1 MLPKRGLRK
10 HDTLVAAFHTKRA
23 LQPKSQDPLIELI
36 DSTNYTIGD
45 NSGYSFYQVINGI
58 CYVDLLLTCVTPIN
72 GNTSAPGHL
81 SLPKARSSF
90 HATLIGAN
98 GTTDNIVQ
106 YVGAS
111 GVSFFKY
118 GTAGKLY
125 VGHFSYP
132 VAES

>member
-1 MLPKRGLRK
+1 MFEILNVC
-10 HDTLVAAFHTKRA
+10 LVK
-23 LQPKSQDPLIELI
+23 QPH
-36 DSTNYTIGD
+36 N
-45 NSGYSFYQVINGI
+45 
-58 CYVDLLLTCVTPIN
+58 
-72 GNTSAPGHL
+72 
-81 SLPKARSSF
+81 LPKARSSF

-132 VAES
+132 VAE